1 MVSLGGLRALT
12 ADLPEWV
19 RRPEFETNAWLNGA
33 LEQLWPHLS
42 HALSDK
48 IGTAVGKVLARI
60 TPLGITLS
68 FREFNL
74 GNEPMRLLSVKQTG
88 SLSTSKDEV
97 VLDFDARWCGDPTI
111 VLNVA
116 IMGLTLRVRLQ
127 ELQVLGPLRV
137 CLANFDDRLPCFHV
151 LKVAFVSQPEVQFS
165 LSLIGGD
172 IDMLPGVKEMVTE
185 IVGKSLARAL
195 VWPKYVKVPIAPGK
209 EGRGGGDFRAG
220 VIKSDAAAILELK
233 LVRGRKLRNTASFG
247 VSDPFVTMR
256 VTNSSR
262 PEVKS
267 SVIID
272 DLNPRWNET
281 FKIVL
286 DDPGSQNVQL
296 VVCDYSALAEDAKMK
311 RLGRAIRSCA
321 GMCFGWNRRF
331 RKKVYN
337 GLAAPKK
344 GNKLEKKETTG
355 PGGDADSGAAL
366 FQTVMGTGR
375 IVLKDLKPFEKK
387 TLKCV
392 LTKDAL
398 SVLRVFS
405 DGGSS
410 KKERRRMEAGSL
422 ELEAR
427 LVPLSSSSARVKRN
441 LEGAG
446 RASQRQIA
454 RRREARG
461 GKVPEGMVKRYLEN
475 DDSGSGSDA
484 ELDSESDPDG
494 GGVGEGGSRD
504 GARRRKRGFLGR
516 MLGFLN
522 PLGRLSSRKRRM
534 GRKAAAREARLTSA
548 AIEHLVC
555 SALGGDASEAI
566 VRADL
571 LRLKPHLNGLL
582 YVTLV
587 KGEGLVSKD
596 INGYSDPYFK
606 LKLKTQKWRSR
617 VKYKTLDPLYDEQT
631 EFVVSPAD
639 LISPGVVIKV
649 ECWDKDLV
657 GKEFMGE
664 VDVSLRDIVR
674 RSLSR
679 GGAEVYE
686 RVALKGVDHGAVHMK
701 FRFQAVDV
709 SQLDE
714 EAALEA
720 ALASSGASSRARKGS
735 ERDGGASERATR
747 KRGWVSMFG
756 FTRGNK
762 GQKIKLRDWTSA
774 EDDPDDPEDDDS
786 DDEGV
791 DAEFEFGGARERSLI
806 RRLDEE
812 ELDAQSRTSSPSGTG
827 GNGRRGKKGFARSPT
842 DAGGY
847 DGRGE

>member
-172 IDMLPGVKEMVTE
+172 IDMLPGVKETVTE

-427 LVPLSSSSARVKRN
+427 LVPLSSSSARVTRTR
-441 LEGAG
+441 EGAG
-446 RASQRQIA
+446 RASQRQNA

-461 GKVPEGMVKRYLEN
+461 GKVPEGDGEEIPRERRLGVGIGRGVGFGV
-475 DDSGSGSDA
+475 GSGRRW
-484 ELDSESDPDG
+484 G
-494 GGVGEGGSRD
+494 GGRRVP
-504 GARRRKRGFLGR
+504 RRRAETKKRGLLGR

-522 PLGRLSSRKRRM
+522 PLGRLSSKKRRM

-842 DAGGY
+842 DAGG
-847 DGRGE
+847 